1 MIPAIPKRVLR
12 LGILNIW
19 RHRLRSILTILGVV
33 FGVSSFIA
41 MLAIGEGASYEAQ
54 QQIKRLGSKNI
65 IIKSVPPP
73 ESGEVNAEAG
83 RMKEYGIKYKDMER
97 IELTLPNVEI
107 LVPSRTI
114 RSEVIYRTRKVDANA
129 VGTIPSYPTIAKKT
143 ISEGR
148 FFNDLEMTDRKNV
161 CVLGAE
167 VARRLFQFESPMGKT
182 IKIRN
187 DYFTVIGVV
196 ESMGS
201 ALSDGSGNQSPLDI
215 YIPITAA
222 KARFGDTIMNRGT
235 GSFDIEKVE
244 LHEVIVKVSD
254 AADVISSA
262 ETIRGVL
269 KRSHKD
275 EDYEIIV
282 PLELLRQAK
291 RTKRIFNIV
300 LGSIAAISL
309 LVGGIGIMN
318 IMLASVTER
327 TREIGIRRAL
337 GAKRRDIIIQF
348 LIETVL
354 LSSCGGGIGLL
365 LGILLPFFIT
375 HFSGMET
382 IIRLWALAGA
392 FAISVF
398 IGIVF
403 GMYPAYRASVMSPI
417 SALRRE

>member
-1 MIPAIPKRVLR
+1 MLR

-33 FGVSSFIA
+33 FGVCSFIA

-54 QQIKRLGSKNI
+54 EQIKRLGSQNI
-65 IIKSVPPP
+65 IIKSVRPP
-73 ESGEVNAEAG
+73 ESGNVNTEAEG
-83 RMKEYGIKYKDMER
+83 MSEYGIKHKDMER
-97 IELTLPNVEI
+97 IVSTLPNAEI

-114 RSEVIYRTRKVDANA
+114 RSDVIYRTRKIDANA
-129 VGTIPSYPTIAKKT
+129 VGTIPSYPNIAKKT
-143 ISEGR
+143 ISKGR

-167 VARRLFQFESPMGKT
+167 VARRLFQFESPVGKT
-182 IKIRN
+182 IKIRG

-201 ALSDGSGNQSPLDI
+201 VRSNGSGDNSPLDL
-215 YIPITAA
+215 YIPITAVT
-222 KARFGDTIMNRGT
+222 ARFGDIITNSGA
-235 GSFDIEKVE
+235 GSFNIEKVE

-254 AADVISSA
+254 AATVMSSA
-262 ETIRGVL
+262 EIIRDVL
-269 KRSHKD
+269 KRFHKK

-282 PLELLRQAK
+282 PLELLQQAK
-291 RTKRIFNIV
+291 RTRRIFNIV

-354 LSSCGGGIGLL
+354 LSSCGGVIGLI
-365 LGILLPFFIT
+365 LGVLLPFFIT
-375 HFSGMET
+375 YFAGMAT
-382 IIRLWALAGA
+382 IIRLWALASA
-392 FAISVF
+392 FGISVF